1 METNEQNIT
10 KHILVPLS
18 LTLLIL
24 LTISVAS
31 IYWLQRLHLSDEVE
45 KCLEETEQLFQMK
58 LEEDAKLLESQ
69 IAFLHLDKNLQNA
82 YQARDREA
90 LLHHSMPFF
99 KAIRTKYQVTHFY
112 FIDVDKVCFLR
123 VHNSTRYG
131 DTIPRFTLATAMR
144 EDVPTYGIELSKFGT
159 FTLRLVYPWRIN
171 GQLVGYIE
179 LGKEIEHITV
189 ALKQILGVELFFV
202 IKKSFLKRADWEEGL
217 KIMRRNEDWAQFS
230 HHVIIYKTI
239 QAIPQAINNSFK
251 NIVSSHSK
259 HKRPLDALK
268 ISLGNKRYR
277 GGLIPII
284 DAGNR
289 VIGDIIVLNDVSK
302 PETALQVLLVI
313 LITVSIAICVVLL
326 GFFHFLIDNIE
337 SKFVNFHREL
347 IAAEK
352 TKNKLTQEKMQQ
364 QQKFLQHTI
373 DSNKQLQAKNE
384 ELDAFAGKL
393 QQSTNE
399 MLEAKEQ
406 AEFANRAKSQF
417 LANMSHE
424 LRTPMNAIMGFTHVL
439 LEDKN
444 LTHRQSEYMKIVD
457 SSSKELLGIIND
469 ILDISKIEAGQLQ
482 IKSVNFNLDELLANL
497 FSLFDTKASEKEL
510 KLHLA
515 IGNNMPNYLV
525 GDSLR
530 LRQILIN
537 LISNAIK
544 FTEQGEIF
552 IRTEIVKLEAK
563 QVALCFSVQDTGIG
577 ISPEAMPYLF
587 DAFTQ
592 ADSSFTRQFG
602 GTGLGLAICKHLLDM
617 MAGDIRV
624 DSQPGKGS
632 TFSFTVAFG
641 ICEL

>member
-45 KCLEETEQLFQMK
+45 KRIEETEQLFQMK
-58 LEEDAKLLESQ
+58 LKEDANVLESQ
-69 IAFLHLDKNLQNA
+69 IAFLQLDKNLQNA

-99 KAIRTKYQVTHFY
+99 EAIRTKYQVTHFY

-144 EDVPTYGIELSKFGT
+144 EDVPTSGIELGKFGT

-171 GQLVGYIE
+171 GELVGYIE

-189 ALKQILGVELFFV
+189 ALKQILGVELFFI
-202 IKKSFLKRADWEEGL
+202 IKKFFLKRADWEDGL
-217 KIMRRNEDWAQFS
+217 KMMKRRGDWTKFP
-230 HHVIIYKTI
+230 HNVVIDKTMPT
-239 QAIPQAINNSFK
+239 IPQAINNFLK
-251 NIVSSHSK
+251 ILSHPK
-259 HKRPLDALK
+259 HERQLDALK
-268 ISLGNKRYR
+268 ISLGNRHYR

-289 VIGDIIVLNDVSK
+289 ELGDIIVLNDVSK

-313 LITVSIAICVVLL
+313 LITISIAICSVLL
-326 GFFHFLIDNIE
+326 GFFHFLICNIE

-347 IAAEK
+347 VAAEK
-352 TKNKLTQEKMQQ
+352 TKNRLTQEKMQQ

-373 DSNKQLQAKNE
+373 DYNKQLQAKNE
-384 ELDAFAGKL
+384 ELDAFACKL

-424 LRTPMNAIMGFTHVL
+424 LRTPMNAIMGFTYVL

-444 LTHRQSEYMKIVD
+444 LTDRQSEYLKIVD
-457 SSSKELLGIIND
+457 SSSRELLGIIND
-469 ILDISKIEAGQLQ
+469 ILDISKIEAEQLQ
-482 IKSVNFNLDELLANL
+482 IKSVNFKLDELLANL
-497 FSLFDTKASEKEL
+497 FSLFDTKASEKGL

-515 IGNNMPNYLV
+515 TGNDMPNYLV

-552 IRTEIVKLEAK
+552 IRTKVVKLEAK
-563 QVALCFSVQDTGIG
+563 QVTLCFSVQDTGIG
-577 ISPEAMPYLF
+577 ISLEAMPYLF

-592 ADSSFTRQFG
+592 ADNSFTRQFG

-617 MAGDIRV
+617 MAGDIKV

-632 TFSFTVAFG
+632 TFSFTIAFG
-641 ICEL
+641 IGE